1 MKISVTVSS
10 LILISLGVA
19 QAESFDN
26 LERAL
31 ATPQSVTSLSVKDD
45 SNLKHLPA
53 TLGALTNL
61 RELEISCLENLEDLP
76 AEIGQLKKL
85 EKLIIDNGNGCQM
98 SISIPAS
105 IGELSSLK
113 VLRLYGALAPREVD
127 SPAAVPASKPKALPA
142 TIAKLQNLEELDLGR
157 NGLPSIPA
165 EIASLK
171 KLEKLGLDYN
181 SLHEIPSFIGDLKH
195 LRELSLRSNSVVK
208 LPQSLS
214 QLSGVKISMGNN
226 YLKLKEQS
234 ELRRQFPNITFD
246 FENEYDDDAAN
257 EDSTSN

>member
-10 LILISLGVA
+10 LILVSLGIA

-31 ATPQSVTSLSVKDD
+31 ATPQSVTSLSIKDD

-53 TLGALTNL
+53 KLGALTNL
-61 RELEISCLENLEDLP
+61 KEQEISCLENLEDLP
-76 AEIGQLKKL
+76 TEIGLLTKL

-105 IGELSSLK
+105 IGELGNLK
-113 VLRLYGALAPREVD
+113 VLRLYGALGPKEVD
-127 SPAAVPASKPKALPA
+127 SQAAVSTPETKALPA

-157 NGLPSIPA
+157 NGLRSIPP

-171 KLEKLGLDYN
+171 KLEKLELDYN
-181 SLHEIPSFIGDLKH
+181 NLHEIPSFVGELKH

-226 YLKLKEQS
+226 HLTLKQQS
-234 ELRRQFPNITFD
+234 ELRRQFPKITFD

-257 EDSTSN
+257 EESVSN